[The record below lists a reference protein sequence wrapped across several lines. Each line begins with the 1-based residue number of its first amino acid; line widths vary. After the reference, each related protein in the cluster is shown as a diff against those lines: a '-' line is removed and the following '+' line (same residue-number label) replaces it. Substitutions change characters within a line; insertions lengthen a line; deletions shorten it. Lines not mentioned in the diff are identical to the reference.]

1 MPNIGLTYMLDITT
15 LLNEGASRKICRTK
29 WKEKTFGK
37 RHRKV
42 IEWKE
47 TAIYDFTNYSKIFN
61 HGTK

>member
-1 MPNIGLTYMLDITT
+1 MLDITT

-47 TAIYDFTNYSKIFN
+47 TAIYDFINYSKIFN